1 LSVSGFGQAPETV
14 SRSSVPI
21 HGLLRVWLTT
31 LCEKSAEA
39 ILGKRIA
46 LLG

>member
-1 LSVSGFGQAPETV
+1 M
-14 SRSSVPI
+14 

-31 LCEKSAEA
+31 LGEKSAEA

-46 LLG
+46 LMS

>member
-1 LSVSGFGQAPETV
+1 M
-14 SRSSVPI
+14 

-31 LCEKSAEA
+31 LREKSAEA

-46 LLG
+46 LVGQADIGT